1 MGKRPKGDRELF
13 KFIGQKIKEART
25 ANVPARMDG
34 QKNPSA
40 MTQTILANAIGVT
53 FQQVQK
59 YEKGVN
65 RVPIDILLAIGIKTK
80 REDINYFLPH
90 DISEETK
97 VSEAE
102 IIMKLP

>member
-34 QKNPSA
+34 QKNPGA

-80 REDINYFLPH
+80 KENINYFLPH
-90 DISEETK
+90 DISEET
-97 VSEAE
+97 EAE

>member
-80 REDINYFLPH
+80 REDINYFLPN
-90 DISEETK
+90 DISGETE
-97 VSEAE
+97 SE

>member
-1 MGKRPKGDRELF
+1 MGKRPKGELELY
-13 KFIGQKIKEART
+13 KFIGQQIKKART
-25 ANVPARMDG
+25 ANEPARMDG

-65 RVPIDILLAIGIKTK
+65 RVPIDKLLAIGIKTK
-80 REDINYFLPH
+80 KKDINYFLPH
-90 DISEETK
+90 DISEETG
-97 VSEAE
+97 
-102 IIMKLP
+102 ITMKIP